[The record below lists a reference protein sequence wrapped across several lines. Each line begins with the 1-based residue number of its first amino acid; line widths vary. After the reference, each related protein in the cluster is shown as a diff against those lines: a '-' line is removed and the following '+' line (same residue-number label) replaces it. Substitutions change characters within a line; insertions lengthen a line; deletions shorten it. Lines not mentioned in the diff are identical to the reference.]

1 MSHSNKNTLW
11 YVLHLLL
18 TNIVTATHVSAKEGN
33 KESVPSMQGAS
44 PANGFR
50 VSKFHCFDDFTRV
63 NLNIRDV
70 YNALFQMR
78 CFYQQINIS
87 LIIHS
92 LFSPRL
98 FIVHLFQFVLDESFV
113 RFSSWL
119 IVTFPS
125 CYSKS
130 AQHFSIGC
138 SYVGVGCCFGFR
150 FQSFHCL
157 SPFIVRH
164 HALSVYF
171 TFVVHWL

>member
-18 TNIVTATHVSAKEGN
+18 TNIVTATHC
-33 KESVPSMQGAS
+33 KESFPRIKVPLFWWLYQ
-44 PANGFR
+44 
-50 VSKFHCFDDFTRV
+50 V

-157 SPFIVRH
+157 SSFIVRH